1 MNSIDAFLMLFG
13 ILGLI
18 AIAILIF
25 MYTPKGKRWLKD
37 L

>member
-1 MNSIDAFLMLFG
+1 MDVVDYLNIFFTMLAV
-13 ILGLI
+13 I